1 MKQGYEMNTEI
12 GSYEAKTKLPELLRS
27 VQSGQR
33 FTITLRGAPIAELI
47 PFGGPG
53 ESGTVSA
60 AVSEMKAFP
69 KIKAVPS
76 DDITQWIRE
85 GRK

>member
-1 MKQGYEMNTEI
+1 MNTEI
-12 GSYEAKTKLPELLRS
+12 GSYQAKTQLPELLPS

-60 AVSEMKAFP
+60 AVSAMKAFP
-69 KIKAVPS
+69 KIKGVPS
-76 DDITQWIRE
+76 DDITQWIRA